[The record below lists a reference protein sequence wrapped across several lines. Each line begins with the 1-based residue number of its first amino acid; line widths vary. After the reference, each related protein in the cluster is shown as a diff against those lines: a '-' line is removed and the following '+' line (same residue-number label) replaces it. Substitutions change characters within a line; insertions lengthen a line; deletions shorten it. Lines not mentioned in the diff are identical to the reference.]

1 VLALFLV
8 AASVGMS
15 NLAASIAI
23 GVSGV
28 DARTRLRV
36 GLIFGAFEAG
46 MPVLGLLIGEQ
57 TAASLGHAARWV
69 GAGLLTAVGLYALAS
84 AARAGRPAQ
93 ADESWDVQAHGPA
106 SGQAHENN
114 APVRGQ
120 AQAHA
125 QVRGAA
131 QESVQVQAE
140 GPAQVRGAAQESVQV
155 QAEGPAQVQGQA
167 QAHAHFRGQGWGEPG
182 HQGDA
187 SSGTGPTAAQ
197 NSGSTGQVQPPRI
210 IHLLVSG
217 LALSLDNLVVGFALG
232 TYHTSIALGVI
243 VIGAVSVVMSLI
255 GLELGASIG
264 NWAGR
269 RGEQL
274 AGVMLI
280 SVGIAIASGAL
291 S

>member
-1 VLALFLV
+1 MASSDAWVPGGASGTGHIYRARLLRVGYRGRVLALFLV

-36 GLIFGAFEAG
+36 GLVFGAFEAG

-69 GAGLLTAVGLYALAS
+69 GAGLLIAVGLYALTS
-84 AARAGRPAQ
+84 AARAG
-93 ADESWDVQAHGPA
+93 GPA
-106 SGQAHENN
+106 EAHEDAQVETREHAKTQGQARE
-114 APVRGQ
+114 
-120 AQAHA
+120 HA
-125 QVRGAA
+125 QVRRSAHDSA
-131 QESVQVQAE
+131 HVQGQA
-140 GPAQVRGAAQESVQV
+140 PAQVRE
-155 QAEGPAQVQGQA
+155 
-167 QAHAHFRGQGWGEPG
+167 QAHGEPG
-182 HQGDA
+182 RPGN
-187 SSGTGPTAAQ
+187 TGSTTGLTGRGA
-197 NSGSTGQVQPPRI
+197 GSTGQVQPPRI
-210 IHLLVSG
+210 VHLLVSG

-243 VIGAVSVVMSLI
+243 VIGAVSVAMSLV
-255 GLELGASIG
+255 GLEMGAGIG

-280 SVGIAIASGAL
+280 TVGIAIASGAL